1 MSLVVMKHFKFK
13 RNRLQNFK
21 ARKRKKRTSIKKDYL
36 NFYKLHVVITGGS
49 SGIGYDLCKQAFEK
63 GANISIIARNKVITF
78 NFMLSLFYRYLK
90 LILFLFE
97 PG

>member
-1 MSLVVMKHFKFK
+1 MYFEVLLF
-13 RNRLQNFK
+13 
-21 ARKRKKRTSIKKDYL
+21 AISIIFIVLCVAYRYKKDYL
-36 NFYKLHVVITGGS
+36 NFYKLHVVIPGGS